1 MKKLQYS
8 LSLSLDLISPENG
21 EIIDCHTETEY
32 FDTWEQAKKAADKYS
47 IGDVVGG
54 YGDGVKCVVAL
65 IEVSEEPQEIDF
77 FD

>member
-1 MKKLQYS
+1 MKKLQYT
-8 LSLSLDLISPENG
+8 LSLSLNLINPEG
-21 EIIDCHTETEY
+21 ESVDNHVETEY
-32 FDTWEQAKKAADKYS
+32 FDTLEQAKKAAAKYS

-54 YGDGVKCVVAL
+54 YGDGVKCIVAL

>member
-1 MKKLQYS
+1 MKKLQYT
-8 LSLSLDLISPENG
+8 LSLSLDLINPEG
-21 EIIDCHTETEY
+21 ESVDNHVETEY
-32 FDTWEQAKKAADKYS
+32 FDTWEQAKKAAANYS